1 MSTVATPTATEKA
14 GATRPHGQVALSIS
28 DAALRPLRAIEK
40 DLRALSERYRD
51 VAFETCTSAGLAAA
65 KAARLDLRENG
76 RYAVQRAT
84 EAFKAEANAAK
95 RAVEAEADRLIGITK
110 PREDEID
117 ALVKAREEELA
128 AEKAE
133 RERIEAQRIAGHRA
147 RIDKL
152 RSYIAQAAGKTSE
165 QIGKAA
171 QAVADLSIT
180 RDLCEEFEAETLLVR
195 AEVFSSLE
203 VLRDEAKARED
214 AAARVEAQ
222 RIENERAAAEL
233 AAERKRIADESAAL
247 QRQRDA
253 LAAEARAKE
262 EAIAKAE
269 AIAKQRLEDEARA
282 AGAMAAP
289 QQPAPAEPAAESA
302 AAAVPPATQ
311 AQAEPADPP
320 TLTIGAI
327 NARLHGPL
335 LNADFLGRLGFH
347 ATQVKAARLFHERD
361 WPAIKDA
368 LVDHIR
374 ALP

>member
-1 MSTVATPTATEKA
+1 M
-14 GATRPHGQVALSIS
+14 
-28 DAALRPLRAIEK
+28 
-40 DLRALSERYRD
+40 
-51 VAFETCTSAGLAAA
+51 
-65 KAARLDLRENG
+65 
-76 RYAVQRAT
+76 QRAT

-152 RSYIAQAAGKTSE
+152 RGYIAQAAGKTSE

-214 AAARVEAQ
+214 EAARVEAQ
-222 RIENERAAAEL
+222 RIENERTAAEL
-233 AAERKRIADESAAL
+233 EARSRRMIEEAAAL
-247 QRQRDA
+247 RREREA
-253 LAAEARAKE
+253 LEAEQAKAQAQSE
-262 EAIAKAE
+262 EAARLRVE
-269 AIAKQRLEDEARA
+269 AEARA

-289 QQPAPAEPAAESA
+289 QQPMPAEPAAEPA